1 MVAMRKNG
9 FTAIEL
15 MIALAILATILAVAV
30 PRYFGNLDTAR
41 ESALREDL
49 YLLRDAIDKYYAD
62 NGAYPDTLE
71 ALVTKKYLRAI
82 PVDPFTRSP
91 NSWVIQPPTDGAAGA
106 VFDVHSAA
114 PNTATDG
121 TWFKDW

>member
-1 MVAMRKNG
+1 MKKNG
-9 FTAIEL
+9 FTTIEL

-41 ESALREDL
+41 ESVLREDL
-49 YLLRDAIDKYYAD
+49 HLMRDAIDKYYAD
-62 NGAYPDTLE
+62 RGAYPDTLDD
-71 ALVTKKYLRAI
+71 LVKYKYIRAI
-82 PVDPFTRSP
+82 PTDPMTRSP
-91 NSWVIQPPTDGAAGA
+91 NSWVVVAPTDGTPGA

-114 PNTATDG
+114 PNTGRDG